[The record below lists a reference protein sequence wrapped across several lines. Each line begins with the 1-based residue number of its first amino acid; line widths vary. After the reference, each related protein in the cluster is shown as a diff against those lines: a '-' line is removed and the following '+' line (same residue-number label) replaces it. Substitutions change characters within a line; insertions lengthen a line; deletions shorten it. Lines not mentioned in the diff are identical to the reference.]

1 MAGQLREVGLPGDH
15 GPVPRRGQRCLAGV
29 RRPAIGE
36 ITRTDIERLAAS
48 LTDA

>member
-1 MAGQLREVGLPGDH
+1 MTM
-15 GPVPRRGQRCLAGV
+15 GPSRAAVNDASRAFGA
-29 RRPAIGE
+29 PAIGE